1 MQTCPRSL
9 ALKFFTITW
18 ADRCEIPVRV
28 CFSSL
33 WVAELLSGV
42 AKIFGLP
49 SFSTMPAAAAA
60 AAEMEK
66 KGAKRRNEKIA
77 RKIINLREKESCV
90 ASERA

>member
-1 MQTCPRSL
+1 MDFQASIRTKIREL
-9 ALKFFTITW
+9 
-18 ADRCEIPVRV
+18 PVRE

-42 AKIFGLP
+42 AEIFGLP
-49 SFSTMPAAAAA
+49 PSLALSLSTMP
-60 AAEMEK
+60 EME

-90 ASERA
+90 ARERE